1 MQPPIS
7 CSLHSWY
14 SIFFFSFQGFES
26 MRWAVPITI
35 ATRKKRN
42 ALTFVLEKESDTVV
56 LEGVGPEEWLLV
68 GAVYAVCFLF
78 WHTHLFPSP
87 PSSPFLLTCFSCPL
101 LFWSFFL
108 LPPPPPSPS
117 PPQINPN
124 REGYYRTSYP
134 QGTFGRLLE
143 ALKRGELEE
152 RDRIPIIED
161 TVALVSGL
169 GGGGRG
175 RRRSC

>member
-1 MQPPIS
+1 
-7 CSLHSWY
+7 
-14 SIFFFSFQGFES
+14 

-68 GAVYAVCFLF
+68 GAVYAVCFFFLAS
-78 WHTHLFPSP
+78 TSPPFPS
-87 PSSPFLLTCFSCPL
+87 SSPFLTCFSCLL

-117 PPQINPN
+117 PPPQINPN

-134 QGTFGRLLE
+134 QSTFGRLLE

-169 GGGGRG
+169 GGGGG
-175 RRRSC
+175 GGGGGGAVD